1 LIKEITTLAENPT
14 PVALIGVGG
23 IGKTAIALTVL
34 HHDRIKQR
42 FGENRRFIRC
52 DQFPATLSHLLRRIS
67 KVIGAGIE
75 NPEDLTPLRP
85 FLSSNQTIIVLD
97 NAESVLDPQGTEAAE
112 IYDLVEE
119 LSQLPT
125 LCLCITSRIWTIPPG
140 CETFEIPTLLM
151 DDAFRIFYHI
161 YKYDKPS
168 DLVRNVLEKIEFHPL
183 SITLL
188 ATVAHQNRWDTNRLT
203 REWEQR
209 RINVLQTRHKKSLA
223 ATIELSLASP
233 MFQGLGPAARELLGV
248 IAFFPQGVDENNVGW
263 LFPTISNGSDVL
275 DGFCVLSL
283 TYRSSGFITMLAPL
297 RDYLCPKDPNSSL
310 LLCATKEQY
319 FTRMSVCIGADKPSF
334 GRESQW
340 IILEDV
346 NVEHLLDVFIS
357 IDANSDG
364 VWDAC
369 DNFLQHLMWH
379 KNRLT
384 ILGPKIEGLPDDHR
398 SKPICLFQF
407 SKLYHTVGDFV
418 EQKRLLTHT
427 LNLRR
432 ERGED
437 DQVALTLVDL
447 SDANRLLGLLK
458 EGIQQ
463 AKEALGI
470 HERLGDTMRQA
481 GCLRQLAFILL
492 DDGQLDAAEEA
503 ASRSIGLVPEIG
515 TQPLVCNSHRI
526 LGDIYRSKGET
537 EKAIHHYDISLG
549 IASSVNFHDGLFW
562 AHCSVVRL
570 FLDQGRLDDAHA
582 HIKQAKSHTDHSPYK
597 LGLTMELQAYIWY
610 EQRRFEEARSEA
622 LCAIDVYEK
631 LGAANDVESCKK
643 RILRYVQEELE
654 DRLSCELL

>member
-1 LIKEITTLAENPT
+1 MIEEITTLAENPT

-34 HHDRIKQR
+34 HHDRIKQQ

-75 NPEDLTPLRP
+75 NPKDLTPLHP
-85 FLSSNQTIIVLD
+85 FLSSRQTIIVLD
-97 NAESVLDPQGTEAAE
+97 NAESVLDPRGTEAGE

-140 CETFEIPTLLM
+140 CETFEIPTLSM
-151 DDAFRIFYHI
+151 DDAFRVFYHI
-161 YKYDKPS
+161 YKYNKPS
-168 DLVRNVLEKIEFHPL
+168 DLVKKVLKQLEFHPL

-188 ATVAHQNRWDTNRLT
+188 TTVAHQNRWDTSRLT

-233 MFQGLGPAARELLGV
+233 MFQGFGPAARELLGV
-248 IAFFPQGVDENNVGW
+248 IAFFPQGVDENNVDR
-263 LFPTISNGSDVL
+263 LFPTISNGSDVF

-283 TYRSSGFITMLAPL
+283 TYRSSGFTTMLAPL
-297 RDYLCPKDPNSSL
+297 RDYLRPEDPKSSP
-310 LLCATKEQY
+310 LLCAMKEHY
-319 FTRMSVCIGADKPSF
+319 FSRMSVGIDPDEPSF
-334 GRESQW
+334 RESQW
-340 IILEDV
+340 IISEDV
-346 NVEHLLDVFIS
+346 NVEHLLDVFTS

-364 VWDAC
+364 VWDTCA
-369 DNFLQHLMWH
+369 NFLRHLYWH

-384 ILGPKIEGLPDDHR
+384 ILGRKIEGLPDDHC
-398 SKPICLFQF
+398 SKPYCLFRLSQ
-407 SKLYHTVGDFV
+407 LYHTVGDFV

-427 LNLRR
+427 LKLWR

-437 DQVALTLVDL
+437 NQVTLTLMAL
-447 SDANRLLGLLK
+447 SDTNGLLHLLK
-458 EGIQQ
+458 EGIEQ

-470 HERLGDTMRQA
+470 YERLGDTRGQA
-481 GCLRQLAFILL
+481 HCLIQLAYILHHNQ
-492 DDGQLDAAEEA
+492 QLDAAEEA
-503 ASRSIGLVPEIG
+503 ASRTIGLVPEKG
-515 TQPLVCNSHRI
+515 DQSLVCQAHQI
-526 LGDIYRSKGET
+526 LGNIYRSKGET
-537 EKAIHHYDISLG
+537 EKAIQHYEIALG
-549 IASSVNFHDGLFW
+549 IASSLNFHDGLFW
-562 AHCSVVRL
+562 VHYSLAML
-570 FLDQGRLDDAHA
+570 FLGQGRFDDAHA
-582 HIKQAKSHTDHSPYK
+582 HIKQAKSHTENSVYN
-597 LGLTMELQAYIWY
+597 LGGAMMLHAIIWY

-631 LGAANDVESCKK
+631 LGVADGVRKCKM
-643 RILRYVQEELE
+643 ILRDVQKELNTP
-654 DRLSCELL
+654 LSCELL